1 MINALIQP
9 HTAPA
14 ARPSNPEAAETNTG
28 GITELVLTHNAPEQT
43 QLLLPM
49 LAHLSHTRSNRW
61 LTWIVSGP
69 IDRTQLE
76 QYGVDTRAIRVIH
89 APQDRDS
96 RWILWEALAKGNSH
110 TVIATTGQLND
121 RELKQL
127 EAAARQGRCQGLLL
141 RVR

>member
-1 MINALIQP
+1 MISPHMHSTSALR
-9 HTAPA
+9 APA
-14 ARPSNPEAAETNTG
+14 G

-49 LAHLSHTRSNRW
+49 VAHLSRTHSDRW
-61 LTWIVSGP
+61 LTWISPGSV
-69 IDRTQLE
+69 DRKLLE
-76 QYGVDTRAIRVIH
+76 HYGVDPRAIRLIH
-89 APQDRDS
+89 APETQDN

-110 TVIATTGQLND
+110 TVIASPGQLSD

-127 EAAARQGRCQGLLL
+127 EAAACQGHCQALLL

>member
-1 MINALIQP
+1 MINAPIQSASP
-9 HTAPA
+9 APA
-14 ARPSNPEAAETNTG
+14 G

-49 LAHLSHTRSNRW
+49 VAHLSRTPSDRW
-61 LTWIVSGP
+61 LTWISPGP
-69 IDRTQLE
+69 VDRRLLE
-76 QYGVDTRAIRVIH
+76 RYGVDTRSIRLIH
-89 APQDRDS
+89 APETDDN

-110 TVIATTGQLND
+110 TVIASPGALSD

-127 EAAARQGRCQGLLL
+127 EAAALQGQCQALLL

>member
-1 MINALIQP
+1 MINAPIQSASP
-9 HTAPA
+9 APA
-14 ARPSNPEAAETNTG
+14 G

-49 LAHLSHTRSNRW
+49 VAHLSRTPSDRW
-61 LTWIVSGP
+61 LTWISPGP
-69 IDRTQLE
+69 VDRRLLE
-76 QYGVDTRAIRVIH
+76 RYGVDTRSIRLIH
-89 APQDRDS
+89 PPETDDS

-110 TVIATTGQLND
+110 TVIASPGALSD

-127 EAAARQGRCQGLLL
+127 EAAALQGQCQALLL

>member
-1 MINALIQP
+1 MINAPIQSASP
-9 HTAPA
+9 APA
-14 ARPSNPEAAETNTG
+14 G

-49 LAHLSHTRSNRW
+49 VAHLSRTPSDRW
-61 LTWIVSGP
+61 LTWISPGP
-69 IDRTQLE
+69 VDRRLLE
-76 QYGVDTRAIRVIH
+76 RYGVDTRSIRLIH
-89 APQDRDS
+89 APETDDS

-110 TVIATTGQLND
+110 TVIASPGALSD

-127 EAAARQGRCQGLLL
+127 EAAALQGQCQALLL

>member
-1 MINALIQP
+1 MINAPIQSASP
-9 HTAPA
+9 APA
-14 ARPSNPEAAETNTG
+14 G

-49 LAHLSHTRSNRW
+49 VAHLSRTPSDRW
-61 LTWIVSGP
+61 LTWISPGP
-69 IDRTQLE
+69 VDRRLLE
-76 QYGVDTRAIRVIH
+76 SYGVDIRGIRLIH
-89 APQDRDS
+89 APETDDN

-110 TVIATTGQLND
+110 TVITSPGALSD

-127 EAAARQGRCQGLLL
+127 EAAALQGQCQALLL